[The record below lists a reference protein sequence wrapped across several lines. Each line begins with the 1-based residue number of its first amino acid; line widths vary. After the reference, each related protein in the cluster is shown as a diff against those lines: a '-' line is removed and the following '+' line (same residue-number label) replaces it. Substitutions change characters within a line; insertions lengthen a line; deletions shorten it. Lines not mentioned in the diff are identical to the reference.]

1 MFKVSRSR
9 NNREDRP
16 LKSLDRVF
24 SKAGVASRSEAR
36 SWISGGRV
44 RVNGKSIRNPD
55 YWVDLE
61 RDRVTLDN
69 KPLRE
74 AGKRYILLYKPKGY
88 LTTHRDTEGRP
99 TVYDLVSDAGVWLV
113 PVGRLDLDTS
123 GLLLMTNDTG
133 LADRI
138 ADPERKVPKIYQVK
152 AATLLSDEQLEQLR
166 QGVPL
171 SDGPTRPAQVRRL
184 RDGGRHTHLELTIAE
199 GRNRQV
205 RRMLEAVGSRVLK
218 LVRTAIGPLRLGEL
232 PIGKWRDLT
241 AEEVR
246 LLGG

>member
-1 MFKVSRSR
+1 MCKVIQVRITKD
-9 NNREDRP
+9 ERP

-36 SWISGGRV
+36 SWISDGRV

-55 YWVDLE
+55 HWVDLE

-69 KPLRE
+69 KPLRQ

-99 TVYDLVSDAGVWLV
+99 TVYDLVSGAGVWLA

-133 LADRI
+133 FADRI

-152 AATLLSDEQLEQLR
+152 AATLLSDGQLERLR
-166 QGVPL
+166 QEFG
-171 SDGPTRPAQVRRL
+171 SATGRPGQPGCGACA
-184 RDGGRHTHLELTIAE
+184 TAE
-199 GRNRQV
+199 G
-205 RRMLEAVGSRVLK
+205 
-218 LVRTAIGPLRLGEL
+218 T
-232 PIGKWRDLT
+232 LT
-241 AEEVR
+241 WS
-246 LLGG
+246 